1 MAKLQRRNILKIFVF
16 LALLTLFYI
25 FYFKKIFKLFSAKY
39 TNTAKF
45 EEKIKM
51 IEPHAVTLCFSPK
64 FKPSVLKELNITDDI
79 LISNR
84 FPEIFAKKT
93 MKVQWRI
100 EHIHEYTFDF

>member
-1 MAKLQRRNILKIFVF
+1 MAKLPRRNILKFFVVS
-16 LALLTLFYI
+16 ALLTS
-25 FYFKKIFKLFSAKY
+25 FYFYYFRQIFKLFSAKY

-51 IEPHAVTLCFSPK
+51 IEPPAVTLCFSPN
-64 FKPSVLKELNITDDI
+64 FKPSVLKELSITDNI

-93 MKVQWRI
+93 IKV
-100 EHIHEYTFDF
+100 

>member
-1 MAKLQRRNILKIFVF
+1 MAKLQRRYILKIFVF

-51 IEPHAVTLCFSPK
+51 IEPPAVTLCFSPN
-64 FKPSVLKELNITDDI
+64 FKPSVLKELSITDNI

-93 MKVQWRI
+93 IKV
-100 EHIHEYTFDF
+100 